1 MGILDGILGKKP
13 QSTED
18 AEAAEQA
25 KIDASLKSSEEL
37 YEAQA
42 PSEPAA
48 AQPEEGA
55 EGGRKSGGNFS
66 QVIRLQA
73 QVDTLAAQIQAL
85 KEQRAIYDE
94 KFARANES
102 VGELRALMLDA
113 EKDSQEIRVNAEKA
127 VSLIEAVQPD
137 KLLSEVR
144 RVDSKTEELR
154 ARNEKNEAV
163 QSQMT
168 DDVKELKSKLIVF
181 GTSEETLLK
190 LQEEVKRELDE
201 IKKSE
206 AVIQRHSEK
215 VEAIF
220 AEVEKDFANYKRLAD
235 QVQTV
240 SDALRELVRDFDSLR
255 VRSEGFATKKEF
267 SDLRAATDEK
277 IVEADK
283 QLKATEGLKDLVVAE
298 AQAEVERMKA
308 EIAEKVAKLDESLSS
323 IQANYEKTA
332 KLVDQSNAT
341 AQAVRKELDGHTKK
355 IEDKFE
361 KFEDQT
367 MGFENK
373 YDGLENE
380 IAGVETRLSDQL
392 IEEGKDTR
400 KMLTKLQATANAMG
414 EKYEDFK
421 KRVQHSE
428 KATAALEREVARLK
442 AKAAK

>member
-25 KIDASLKSSEEL
+25 KIDAALKSSEEL
-37 YEAQA
+37 YEA
-42 PSEPAA
+42 EA
-48 AQPEEGA
+48 AQGPPQSQAEESRGGGKGA
-55 EGGRKSGGNFS
+55 EFS
-66 QVIRLQA
+66 QVIRMQA
-73 QVDTLAAQIQAL
+73 QLDTLAAQIQAL

-113 EKDSQEIRVNAEKA
+113 EKDSQEIKVNAEKA

-137 KLLSEVR
+137 KLLGEVR

-154 ARNEKNEAV
+154 ARNEKNDAI

-168 DDVKELKSKLIVF
+168 EDVKELKSKLIVF

-206 AVIQRHSEK
+206 GVIQRHSEK

-220 AEVEKDFANYKRLAD
+220 AEVEKDFANYRRLGD

-240 SDALRELVRDFDSLR
+240 SDALRELVRDFDALR

-267 SDLRAATDEK
+267 SELKAATDEK

-283 QLKATEGLKDLVVAE
+283 QLQETQGLKQLVVTE

-308 EIAEKVAKLDESLSS
+308 EIAEKVSKLDESLSS
-323 IQANYEKTA
+323 TQSNYEKTA

-341 AQAVRKELDGHTKK
+341 GQALRKELDVHTKK

-361 KFEDQT
+361 KFEEEAT
-367 MGFENK
+367 EYENR

-380 IAGVETRLSDQL
+380 IAGVETRLSDQF
-392 IEEGKDTR
+392 ISEGRETR
-400 KMLTKLQATANAMG
+400 KMLTKLQAANNAIS

-428 KATAALEREVARLK
+428 KTTAALEREVARLK